1 MANDYL
7 TWLLAIASF
16 AFVMT
21 FTPGPNNIMLATS
34 GANFGL
40 KRSMPHVM
48 GVAFGFPA
56 MLIVVAVGIGYVFQF
71 PVVRGVL
78 RMVGLAYILY
88 LAYLIATAN
97 ALRGTRQSRPISF
110 WQAAGFQWI
119 NPKAWAQAIGATSA
133 YLSLDF
139 DKYAQIA
146 AMALVFL
153 PIGIA
158 SSWIWAAFGVRIA
171 TFLDTPAKLRTFNVV
186 MATALL
192 VTILPVILTY

>member
-7 TWLLAIASF
+7 AWLPAIASF

-21 FTPGPNNIMLATS
+21 FTPGPNNIMLVTS

-56 MLIVVAVGIGYVFQF
+56 MLIVVA
-71 PVVRGVL
+71 
-78 RMVGLAYILY
+78 
-88 LAYLIATAN
+88 
-97 ALRGTRQSRPISF
+97 
-110 WQAAGFQWI
+110 
-119 NPKAWAQAIGATSA
+119 
-133 YLSLDF
+133 
-139 DKYAQIA
+139 
-146 AMALVFL
+146 MALVFL

-158 SSWIWAAFGVRIA
+158 SSWVWAAFGVRIA
-171 TFLDTPAKLRTFNVV
+171 AILNTPAKLRAFNVA

-192 VTILPVILTY
+192 VAILPVILTY